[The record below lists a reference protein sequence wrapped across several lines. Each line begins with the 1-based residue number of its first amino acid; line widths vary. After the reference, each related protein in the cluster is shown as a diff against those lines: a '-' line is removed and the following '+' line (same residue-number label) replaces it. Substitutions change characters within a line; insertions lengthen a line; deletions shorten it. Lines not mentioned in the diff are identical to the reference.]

1 MAVGAADDEVR
12 LAALAQATDDR
23 DELAVE
29 GVLRRGDPNA
39 LLLSGRQLRSLMA
52 AG

>member
-1 MAVGAADDEVR
+1 VAVGTADDQVR
-12 LAALAQATDDR
+12 LAALAQAADDR

-39 LLLSGRQLRSLMA
+39 LFLSMRQLSSIMVD
-52 AG
+52 G